1 MVGERDGGQRV
12 RRLELEQRANDV
24 AVHATFLRHLRGAD
38 A

>member
-12 RRLELEQRANDV
+12 RRLELEQRANHV